1 MKRWCLALAL
11 ALLLPVWAQAED
23 ALRDIRLVSEV
34 WHDYTNTDGSGLGWD
49 IMRKV
54 FEPAGVVLK
63 MQNVPYTRS
72 VGLVQRGEADA
83 WLGSY
88 RDEVTEGVFY
98 PKWYYDQDPIVALG
112 LRETPS
118 PTLKDLGKY
127 RLVWMRGYGYERYL
141 PNVKAYS
148 ELQRRAGVLGMLK
161 LGYADF
167 YIDAVAEVNDLL
179 EAVDDRDKYRVSS
192 LTKLPLYVGFAD
204 TPKGRSLAEL
214 FDRRMSALVTAG
226 RLRPVFSAWGQ
237 PYPF

>member
-1 MKRWCLALAL
+1 MSGAVAV
-11 ALLLPVWAQAED
+11 AA
-23 ALRDIRLVSEV
+23 
-34 WHDYTNTDGSGLGWD
+34 GLGAS
-49 IMRKV
+49 RGRA
-54 FEPAGVVLK
+54 AGH
-63 MQNVPYTRS
+63 PP
-72 VGLVQRGEADA
+72 GQRGLARLHQYRWQRFGVGHHAQGVRAGRRRAQDA
-83 WLGSY
+83 ERALHPLRWPGAAWRGRCLVGGPY

>member
-1 MKRWCLALAL
+1 MKRWCLALL
-11 ALLLPVWAQAED
+11 LLLPVWAQAED

-34 WHDYTNTDGSGLGWD
+34 WHDYTNTDGSGLGWG